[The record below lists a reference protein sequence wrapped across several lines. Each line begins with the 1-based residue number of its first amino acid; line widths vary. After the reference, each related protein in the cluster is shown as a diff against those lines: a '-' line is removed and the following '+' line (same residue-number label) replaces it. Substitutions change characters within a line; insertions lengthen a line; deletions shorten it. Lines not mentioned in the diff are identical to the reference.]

1 MKKILLFCSFILLL
15 NTKSHG
21 QIQFPFSG
29 FELSNYEIGDTLEY
43 YFYQSIQTGYAY
55 WNEVFIVI
63 DKNSLSGNDS
73 IEYTFRKVRNF
84 NEDTVQIIITND
96 SVYNHHNNILGL
108 ELTPFDTSGF
118 GQLDSAYI
126 KFDTTSSLKRLRMNI
141 VGGLFGQGYNA
152 KENIG
157 LIHWYYN
164 SGNINI
170 YSFEYNLLYAHLAHF
185 GIYGV
190 YVPTNI
196 EESIADNLISIY
208 PNPANENLF
217 IQKTQRS
224 NSASVQVFNYT
235 GQLVFEN
242 KNFKEENIDTQ
253 NLQNGFYVLKYSD
266 GNNYSVKKF
275 LVEH

>member
-1 MKKILLFCSFILLL
+1 MKKILLFFFIVLLL
-15 NTKSHG
+15 NIKSQA
-21 QIQFPFSG
+21 QIQFPFTG
-29 FELSNYEIGDTLEY
+29 YELNDYEVGDTLEY

-63 DKNSLSGNDS
+63 NKNFLSGNDS
-73 IEYTFRKVRNF
+73 IKYTFRKVRNF

-108 ELTPFDTSGF
+108 ELIQFDTSGF

-126 KFDTTSSLKRLRMNI
+126 KFDTTNSLKRLRMNI
-141 VGGLFGQGYNA
+141 VGGFSGEGYNTS
-152 KENIG
+152 ENIG
-157 LIHWYYN
+157 LINWYYN

-170 YSFEYNLLYAHLAHF
+170 YSYEYNLLYAHLAHN
-185 GIYGV
+185 GV
-190 YVPTNI
+190 YGTYLPTSI
-196 EESIADNLISIY
+196 EEPQTNNLISIY
-208 PNPANENLF
+208 PNPADENFF
-217 IQKTQRS
+217 IQKSQRS
-224 NSASVQVFNYT
+224 NSASVQVYNYT

-242 KNFKEENIDTQ
+242 KNFKEENIDTG